1 MNPGENHFPQ
11 RKQLPHLPPP
21 WVGASAVFFVT
32 INCRPRG
39 ANQLC
44 IEPVASSLRESVLFR
59 QARGDWHVHL
69 WLLMPD
75 HMHALLSFPLETD
88 LRKVIANWKEHT
100 AKRAGVVWQRDFFD
114 HRIRS
119 HESLQQKADYIRQN
133 PVRKGLVGLAADWEF
148 VWAPT

>member
-1 MNPGENHFPQ
+1 MNPGHDNYPH

-21 WVGASAVFFVT
+21 WVRESAIFFIT

-39 ANQLC
+39 LNQLC
-44 IEPVASSLRESVLFR
+44 TEPVASSLHESIRFR
-59 QARGDWHVHL
+59 QIRGDWHVHL

-75 HMHALLSFPLETD
+75 HAHALLSFPREND
-88 LRKVIANWKEHT
+88 LTKVVANWKEVT
-100 AKRAGVVWQRDFFD
+100 AKKTGVRWQRDFFD

-133 PVRKGLVGLAADWEF
+133 PVRKGLVRLA
-148 VWAPT
+148 